1 MCCAHRRQN
10 PAQRGGRGGAGRR
23 QAKQQHRRAATSQTA
38 ALVISEGRIELD
50 GESGRDTVALPG
62 IIVKPMPRPAIDL
75 FHETFGV
82 APRAVASAPGR
93 VNLIGEHT
101 DYNGGPVLPIAI
113 AARTT
118 AAVGPGAAGE
128 WGVLEA
134 VSTRFDKIV
143 RVKWQ
148 EALPKGWAAYVAGV
162 LRELWSLEVVPRD
175 GSVRIAVASDVPI
188 GAGLAS
194 SAALAV
200 AAAKALAP
208 SLTPRQ
214 IAGIAFRAEH
224 DHVGVRCGVMD
235 QTIAALGKRDHALLF
250 ECASL
255 EAMQIP
261 FDARLLLVD
270 TGKRHDLSAGGLN
283 ERRAECEAAVKGLK
297 VELPELLWLA
307 SWPAEWLPRL
317 KRALREPLRSR
328 AVHVVSE
335 TARTRFAA
343 QLLQQRKL
351 KQFGKLLYESHES
364 CRRLYECSSPEL
376 DTVVAAAKRTGALG
390 ARLTGAGWG
399 GAAIVL
405 VNKTDKTTI
414 PAIQRAYERAY
425 GRSAP
430 ISEVKASAGAHT
442 ERV

>member
-1 MCCAHRRQN
+1 
-10 PAQRGGRGGAGRR
+10 
-23 QAKQQHRRAATSQTA
+23 
-38 ALVISEGRIELD
+38 
-50 GESGRDTVALPG
+50 
-62 IIVKPMPRPAIDL
+62 MPRPAIDL
-75 FHETFGV
+75 FRKTFGTT
-82 APRAVASAPGR
+82 PRAAASAPGR

-113 AARTT
+113 AQRAT
-118 AAVGPGAAGE
+118 AAIGPGAPGDS
-128 WGVLEA
+128 GVLEA
-134 VSTRFDKIV
+134 VSTRDNSVV

-148 EALPKGWAAYVAGV
+148 EELPEGWAAYLAGV
-162 LRELWSLEVVPRD
+162 LRELWSLDVVPPD

-188 GAGLAS
+188 GAGLSS

-208 SLTPRQ
+208 ALAPRQ
-214 IAGIAFRAEH
+214 IAGVAFRAEH

-235 QTIAALGKRDHALLF
+235 QTISALGKRGHALLF

-255 EAMQIP
+255 EATQIG
-261 FDARLLLVD
+261 FGARLLLVD
-270 TGKRHDLSAGGLN
+270 TGKRHDLSTGGLN
-283 ERRAECEAAVKGLK
+283 QRRAECEEAVKRLK
-297 VELPELLWLA
+297 IELPELAWLA
-307 SWPAEWLPRL
+307 SWPVEWLPRL

-343 QLLQQRKL
+343 QLLRQGKL

-376 DTVVAAAKRTGALG
+376 DTVVAAAKRAGALG

-405 VNKTDKTTI
+405 VNKTDKKTA
-414 PAIQRAYERAY
+414 PAIQRAFERAY
-425 GRSAP
+425 GRPAP
-430 ISEVKASAGAHT
+430 ISEVQASAGAHA
-442 ERV
+442 ERLYRQ

>member
-1 MCCAHRRQN
+1 M
-10 PAQRGGRGGAGRR
+10 PPE
-23 QAKQQHRRAATSQTA
+23 RAAA
-38 ALVISEGRIELD
+38 
-50 GESGRDTVALPG
+50 
-62 IIVKPMPRPAIDL
+62 
-75 FHETFGV
+75 F
-82 APRAVASAPGR
+82 APGR

-113 AARTT
+113 AERTT
-118 AAVGPGAAGE
+118 AAVGPGAPDE
-128 WGVLEA
+128 SGVLEA
-134 VSTRFDKIV
+134 VSTRFKNVV

-148 EALPKGWAAYVAGV
+148 EELPKGWAAYFAGV
-162 LRELWSLEVVPRD
+162 LRELWSLEIVPPN
-175 GSVRIAVASDVPI
+175 GSARIAVASDLPV

-200 AAAKALAP
+200 AVAKALAP
-208 SLTPRQ
+208 NLKARQ
-214 IAGIAFRAEH
+214 IAGVAFRAEH

-235 QTIAALGKRDHALLF
+235 QTISALGRRDHALLF

-255 EAMQIP
+255 AATQIP

-270 TGKRHDLSAGGLN
+270 TGKRHDLSTGGLN
-283 ERRAECEAAVKGLK
+283 QRRAECEEAVKRLK
-297 VELPELLWLA
+297 VELPELQWLA
-307 SWPAEWLPRL
+307 SWPVEWLPRL
-317 KRALREPLRSR
+317 KRALPEPLRSR

-335 TARTRFAA
+335 TARTRFAG
-343 QLLQQRKL
+343 QLLEQQKL
-351 KQFGKLLYESHES
+351 RQFGKLLYESHES

-376 DTVVAAAKRTGALG
+376 DIVVAAAKRAGALG

-405 VNKTDKTTI
+405 VNKTDKRTI
-414 PAIQRAYERAY
+414 PAIQRAFERAY

-442 ERV
+442 ERL

>member
-1 MCCAHRRQN
+1 
-10 PAQRGGRGGAGRR
+10 
-23 QAKQQHRRAATSQTA
+23 
-38 ALVISEGRIELD
+38 
-50 GESGRDTVALPG
+50 
-62 IIVKPMPRPAIDL
+62 MPRPAIDL
-75 FHETFGV
+75 FHETFGA
-82 APRAVASAPGR
+82 APRAAASAPGR

-113 AARTT
+113 GARTT
-118 AAVGPGAAGE
+118 AAVGPGAPGE
-128 WGVLEA
+128 SGVLEA
-134 VSTRFDKIV
+134 VSTRFKNVV

-162 LRELWSLEVVPRD
+162 LRELWSLEVLPRD
-175 GSVRIAVASDVPI
+175 GSVRIAIASDVPI
-188 GAGLAS
+188 GAGLSS

-214 IAGIAFRAEH
+214 IAGVAFRAEH

-235 QTIAALGKRDHALLF
+235 QTISALGKRDHALLF

-255 EAMQIP
+255 EATQIL

-283 ERRAECEAAVKGLK
+283 QRRAECEEAVKRLK
-297 VELPELLWLA
+297 IELPELVWLA

-376 DTVVAAAKRTGALG
+376 DTVVSTAKRAGALG

-405 VNKTDKTTI
+405 VNKMDKTTI
-414 PAIQRAYERAY
+414 PAIQRAYERTY

-442 ERV
+442 ERL

>member
-1 MCCAHRRQN
+1 
-10 PAQRGGRGGAGRR
+10 
-23 QAKQQHRRAATSQTA
+23 
-38 ALVISEGRIELD
+38 
-50 GESGRDTVALPG
+50 
-62 IIVKPMPRPAIDL
+62 MPRPAIDL
-75 FHETFGV
+75 FHKTFGTI
-82 APRAVASAPGR
+82 PRSVASAPGR

-113 AARTT
+113 AQRTS
-118 AAVGPGAAGE
+118 AAVGPGPNGDAA
-128 WGVLEA
+128 VLEA
-134 VSTRFDKIV
+134 ISTRDEQLV
-143 RVKWQ
+143 RVSWQ
-148 EALPKGWAAYVAGV
+148 EQLPTGCAAYVAGV
-162 LRELWSLEVVPRD
+162 LRELWALEVLPPSPD
-175 GSVRIAVASDVPI
+175 GPVRVAVASDVPV

-194 SAALAV
+194 SAALSV

-214 IAGIAFRAEH
+214 IAGVAFRAEH

-255 EAMQIP
+255 EATQIP
-261 FDARLLLVD
+261 FGARLLLVD
-270 TGKRHDLSAGGLN
+270 TGKRHDLSRGGGLN
-283 ERRAECEAAVKGLK
+283 ERRAECEDAVRRLK
-297 VELPELLWLA
+297 VELPELTWLA
-307 SWPAEWLPRL
+307 SWPVEWLPRL

-343 QLLQQRKL
+343 QLLQQRRL

-364 CRRLYECSSPEL
+364 CRRLYDCSSPEL
-376 DTVVAAAKRTGALG
+376 DTVVAAAKRAGALG

-405 VNKTDKTTI
+405 VNKTDKKTI

-430 ISEVKASAGAHT
+430 ITEVKPSAGAHT